1 MWKIVLFI
9 ILALSTS
16 YGPTETYNGEPVQM
30 GFWQFVAQAGLMGLN
45 ALLSRKKKKD
55 AGEDAGPLTPQ
66 EMEAI
71 QMLMQTG
78 ELSIEQ
84 AESMFGISR
93 DLIQQAQTSF
103 QGASEDLGSSRDY
116 FNKLMT
122 GDTATRAEF
131 FAPETQRIQDTY
143 SQATEQARRF
153 GSEGGES
160 DRLKSDLRMAKTG
173 ELARLF
179 SSARPA
185 AAAGLMQTAQI
196 GAGIG
201 SAQAGAGASL
211 ANSGVGALGVASN
224 AAGNVLTPF
233 SYARQDQT
241 TRRGQNIGIWSDIG
255 KGVGGI
261 LADIWKN
268 KGLTKGG
275 ISGPRVGEA
284 KA

>member
-9 ILALSTS
+9 AIALGTS
-16 YGPTETYNGEPVQM
+16 YGPAPTYNGEPIQM
-30 GFWQFVAQAGLMGLN
+30 GWLNFVIQGAAMGIGMLMN
-45 ALLSRKKKKD
+45 RKKKVE
-55 AGEDAGPLTPQ
+55 AGEDPGPLSPQ

-78 ELSIEQ
+78 ELSMEQ
-84 AESMFGISR
+84 AEAMFGVSR
-93 DLIQQAQTSF
+93 DLIQQAQQSF
-103 QGASEDLGSSRDY
+103 AGASEDLGSSRDY

-153 GSEGGES
+153 GGEGGES

-173 ELARLF
+173 ELARLY

-233 SYARQDQT
+233 SYARQDAT

-255 KGVGGI
+255 QGVGGI

-275 ISGPRVGEA
+275 IRGPRVGEA